1 MSFVFHF
8 SEICCSFVARKGASN
23 KSLLLGH
30 RAIDMK
36 ETKELKSKDPVRLRR
51 RKLRTGRES
60 LYLDIYTHGR
70 RTYEY
75 LNLYL
80 VPEASRADREANRAT
95 LDLAEAVRAKRL
107 VELRNG
113 EYGFR
118 DAGRGNDARFV
129 DYFALQ
135 RDRRL
140 TTGASYANGV
150 NWTAC
155 LHHLETY
162 DPKLSAR
169 TFRDLTTEWARG
181 FRDYLERRAV
191 NRKGD
196 AQHRREVGHA
206 LSRNTAASYFNILR
220 TCLTAAVRDGYL
232 SRNPLS
238 GVDGIRHEGGKRQ
251 YLTVEEVRRLAAT
264 PCDYDIL
271 RRAFLFSCLTGLRH
285 SDIELLT
292 WAEVQEDAGDGF
304 TRIVFAQKKTG
315 GLEYLDLA
323 PEAAQLLGERGA
335 PTDRPFAGMHS
346 CHCTNEN
353 LRKWCA
359 AAGISKHV
367 SFHCGRHTFA
377 TMMLALGTDIYTVS
391 KLLGHRAIAT
401 TQIYTKVLDAGKR
414 AAVSRIPSVLGGD
427 GKGEK

>member
-1 MSFVFHF
+1 MSNNGKTK
-8 SEICCSFVARKGASN
+8 A
-23 KSLLLGH
+23 
-30 RAIDMK
+30 K
-36 ETKELKSKDPVRLRR
+36 EPIRLRR

-80 VPEASRADREANRAT
+80 VPEASRADREANRST

-118 DAGRGNDARFV
+118 DTTRGEGVRFV

-135 RDRRL
+135 RDKRL

-162 DPKLSAR
+162 DARLASR
-169 TFRDLTTEWARG
+169 TFRDLTTDWATG

-191 NRKGD
+191 SRTGD
-196 AQHRREVGHA
+196 ATHRRADGHA

-232 SRNPLS
+232 ARNPLS
-238 GVDGIRHEGGKRQ
+238 GVDGIRHDGGKRQ
-251 YLTVEEVRRLAAT
+251 YLTVEELRRLAAT

-292 WAEVQEDAGDGF
+292 WSEVQEDAGEGF
-304 TRIVFAQKKTG
+304 TRIVFSQKKTG

-323 PEAAQLLGERGA
+323 PEAAALLGTRGA

-346 CHCTNEN
+346 CHCTNDN

-359 AAGISKHV
+359 AAGITKHV

-401 TQIYTKVLDAGKR
+401 TQIYTRVLDAGKR
-414 AAVSRIPSVLGGD
+414 AAVSRIPSVLGD
-427 GKGEK
+427 GKKEGGK